1 MKRCSFGESAD
12 LFEGPIEVGTADVLD
27 TAESV
32 GERNELGELLQWCH
46 VTKGLARTTVDA
58 SLKLPKISG
67 GVPRKVGSLGHVLT
81 Q

>member
-46 VTKGLARTTVDA
+46 VTKGLARTPIKA
-58 SLKLPKISG
+58 SLELAEIRG
-67 GVPRKVGSLGHVLT
+67 GVLRKVGPLGHVLT